1 MPMWPSRGKVEEHME
16 EGPDPTTD
24 AEEHQE
30 TELKA
35 LVLGFLRQGPSRHPS
50 ASRIA
55 QAIGRSPREVIDELA
70 RLAASGELPV
80 PAVEPQGAVTVR
92 PADRV
97 TGASVPAPPSWDRA
111 N

>member
-1 MPMWPSRGKVEEHME
+1 VDQHME
-16 EGPDPTTD
+16 EDPDPATD
-24 AEEHQE
+24 AEADQE
-30 TELKA
+30 TELKS

-70 RLAASGELPV
+70 RLAHSGELPV
-80 PAVEPQGAVTVR
+80 PTVEAPSPVTVR
-92 PADRV
+92 ASDPV
-97 TGASVPAPPSWDRA
+97 TGASPPVAPRWDRA

>member
-1 MPMWPSRGKVEEHME
+1 ME
-16 EGPDPTTD
+16 EGADQATE
-24 AEEHQE
+24 AETRED

-35 LVLGFLRQGPSRHPS
+35 LVLGFLRQGPSKHPS

-70 RLAASGELPV
+70 RLSGRGELPV
-80 PAVEPQGAVTVR
+80 PVTEVAAVEVPGPVTVR
-92 PADRV
+92 
-97 TGASVPAPPSWDRA
+97 ASVPATGNPVPTPPRWDRA